1 MRHIRQDL
9 YSIGK
14 QLEDLSHTAPDL
26 EIRFEVLRLSKE
38 LIKLARTRDWIVPES
53 EFLDEGD

>member
-1 MRHIRQDL
+1 MKHIRVEL
-9 YSIGK
+9 FAIGK

-38 LIKLARTRDWIVPES
+38 L
-53 EFLDEGD
+53 